1 MDIQSAAFSEL
12 FVLFPVIIQGWVSPV
27 KPANIADGGIPKALY
42 DGQTQGLECLVDP
55 WTELQLRSWIMA
67 ADDRVDLYV
76 NDDPTP
82 VTGKTVN
89 PGEETLRQRLYLPHG
104 NLMHGVNRLHYKVT
118 RVGGNSEPSRDL
130 LVLYHLRPVDNLD
143 LVIPADVLKDGV
155 SAARAAQGVE
165 FGFTYANRRNHDRI
179 EFLLGDTQVRFDVPD
194 GTAPITHKLFTDTF
208 QKAGD
213 NPSAVAEFYV
223 VDQLGNRVKSP
234 EKRLDIHLD
243 RLDLPAPTV
252 KGMTGTNFNPTQPE
266 VRVLVPQGSL
276 LPADK
281 LSVIWQGAAGTP
293 VAGSYTS
300 PQRLVSAG
308 LEIAVPRSVLAYS
321 LGKQVTVTYV
331 VERNGKPTT
340 SLPLPL
346 NILTLPATALIP
358 PKIVEADANNFL
370 DLMLLGSKNATIH
383 ALLHTL
389 IEAGQPC
396 WLSLEG
402 KKADSTAHNLPLWNG
417 LPDQVNA
424 TWISQGF
431 WPAALA
437 NSYLKQLGHGTTL
450 TIKFKVS
457 LDKSNNLAT
466 ATVFPDRTYTIKAVE
481 LVVPTLDNVLDT
493 GNKEVLQGGFTVST
507 TLKLK
512 GKASNGQE
520 VEIFDG
526 SGSSAVSKGTATANT
541 TTGNWEHSIT
551 VAQGGRR
558 LYAKSLYHSTTI
570 YSNVRLLTVIAAV
583 APTITSVKAGSAN
596 GPEIPNGGT
605 TVETTVIL
613 TGAAAKGQKVDV
625 LDGTV
630 SKGQPVANATTGI
643 WTLTVSGLA
652 MSPPVHRFTA
662 KALYGSGVTSPAWT
676 ITVIQPVLSEN
687 FDSVPRQLIS
697 AVKIDLPSMTLFSV
711 TANRSGELKSPP
723 FGATPGKIENNC
735 LHFRTALVV
744 IRMELKFTYVE
755 VGFWYRAPDAGTTRP
770 SISFYDD
777 KNILITSQSIPASD
791 PEPSYYKYSSAR
803 GIRYIELNPGG
814 TSMDND

>member
-1 MDIQSAAFSEL
+1 MLAES
-12 FVLFPVIIQGWVSPV
+12 G
-27 KPANIADGGIPKALY
+27 
-42 DGQTQGLECLVDP
+42 
-55 WTELQLRSWIMA
+55 
-67 ADDRVDLYV
+67 
-76 NDDPTP
+76 
-82 VTGKTVN
+82 
-89 PGEETLRQRLYLPHG
+89 RQ
-104 NLMHGVNRLHYKVT
+104 
-118 RVGGNSEPSRDL
+118 
-130 LVLYHLRPVDNLD
+130 
-143 LVIPADVLKDGV
+143 
-155 SAARAAQGVE
+155 
-165 FGFTYANRRNHDRI
+165 
-179 EFLLGDTQVRFDVPD
+179 
-194 GTAPITHKLFTDTF
+194 
-208 QKAGD
+208 
-213 NPSAVAEFYV
+213 
-223 VDQLGNRVKSP
+223 
-234 EKRLDIHLD
+234 
-243 RLDLPAPTV
+243 
-252 KGMTGTNFNPTQPE
+252 
-266 VRVLVPQGSL
+266 
-276 LPADK
+276 
-281 LSVIWQGAAGTP
+281 
-293 VAGSYTS
+293 
-300 PQRLVSAG
+300 
-308 LEIAVPRSVLAYS
+308 
-321 LGKQVTVTYV
+321 
-331 VERNGKPTT
+331 
-340 SLPLPL
+340 
-346 NILTLPATALIP
+346 
-358 PKIVEADANNFL
+358 
-370 DLMLLGSKNATIH
+370 
-383 ALLHTL
+383 
-389 IEAGQPC
+389 
-396 WLSLEG
+396 EG

-431 WPAALA
+431 WPVALA

-526 SGSSAVSKGTATANT
+526 SGSSAVSKGTATANATTGNWEHTITVPVGGRRLYAQSRYHPTPVNSNVRNLTVVAVIVPTLVNVLDANNFEVPEGTSTTSTTLKLKGKASNGQEVEIFDGSGSSAVSKGTATANT

-551 VAQGGRR
+551 VPVGGRR
-558 LYAKSLYHSTTI
+558 LYAQSLYHSTTI

-687 FDSVPRQLIS
+687 FDSVPAQVITT
-697 AVKIDLPSMTLFSV
+697 VIDLPSMTLFSV
-711 TANRSGELKSPP
+711 PANRPGRLQLPP
-723 FGATPGKIENNC
+723 YGTTPGKIENNC
-735 LHFRTALVV
+735 LYLNGPRIV

-755 VGFWYRAPDAGTTRP
+755 VGFWYRAVGAGRP

-777 KNILITSQSIPASD
+777 KNILITSQSIPGVN

-803 GIRYIELNPGG
+803 GIRHIELKSAESVWI
-814 TSMDND
+814 TIDNLSFKR